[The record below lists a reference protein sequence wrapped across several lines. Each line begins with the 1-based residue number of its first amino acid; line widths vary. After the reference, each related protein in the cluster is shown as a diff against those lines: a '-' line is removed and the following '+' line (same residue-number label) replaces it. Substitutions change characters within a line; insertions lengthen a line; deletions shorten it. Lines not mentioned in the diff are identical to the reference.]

1 MNTCRQGT
9 VMTTTFKIAM
19 CVLLAM
25 AVTVSAQAQDW
36 SCDGV
41 LSFDTRKVLGK
52 LESALKV
59 HDEIPTLE
67 ESRLIGRD
75 QKSAGRELEKII
87 RESMELFES
96 ESINGLRTQYRRL
109 EERIATEKD
118 NITKFRKERVLA
130 SRDDRSL
137 RTKLMPGDTLKSFV
151 AVTKADF
158 DMLIEAAESN
168 IEGYE
173 EEKARTITDMSN
185 ALGVIGVELSGD
197 QLEALM
203 SSVTGD
209 DVVSMS
215 VVFNAIKDMTT
226 QLAELT
232 QESGEDL
239 GHAKKYYGM
248 VVILHRIIGTMQEQ
262 FVAEIDDQY
271 LPKLQEYR
279 GTANSNLK
287 ESRALLAAGA
297 NAETMRSNI
306 RSNEMTIQVINLYEK
321 MLKGQRAKVN
331 EALKVT
337 EKEIRVA
344 NNTYNTVSLSSAVVS
359 MIRQGANTFE
369 QLISLQMPDV
379 QEFQNEQVREEFR
392 NLTARMGL

>member
-1 MNTCRQGT
+1 
-9 VMTTTFKIAM
+9 MTTTFKIAM

-36 SCDGV
+36 SRDGV

-75 QKSAGRELEKII
+75 QKSAGRELDRII
-87 RESMELFES
+87 RESMGLFES

>member
-1 MNTCRQGT
+1 
-9 VMTTTFKIAM
+9 MTTTFKIAM

-36 SCDGV
+36 SRDGV

-158 DMLIEAAESN
+158 DMLIEAAENN

-239 GHAKKYYGM
+239 AHAKKYYGM

-262 FVAEIDDQY
+262 FVAEIDDRY

-279 GTANSNLK
+279 GTANSNIK

-297 NAETMRSNI
+297 NAETMRNNI

>member
-1 MNTCRQGT
+1 
-9 VMTTTFKIAM
+9 M

-36 SCDGV
+36 SRDGV

>member
-1 MNTCRQGT
+1 
-9 VMTTTFKIAM
+9 MTTTFKIAM

-36 SCDGV
+36 SRDGV

-158 DMLIEAAESN
+158 DMLIEAAENN

-239 GHAKKYYGM
+239 AHAKKYYGM

-262 FVAEIDDQY
+262 FVAEIDDRY

>member
-1 MNTCRQGT
+1 
-9 VMTTTFKIAM
+9 MTTTFKIAM
-19 CVLLAM
+19 RLLLAM

-36 SCDGV
+36 SRDGV

-52 LESALKV
+52 LESALEV
-59 HDEIPTLE
+59 HDELPTLE

-75 QKSAGRELEKII
+75 QKSAGRELDRII
-87 RESMELFES
+87 RESMGLFES

-137 RTKLMPGDTLKSFV
+137 RTKLMPGDMLKSFV

-158 DMLIEAAESN
+158 DMLIEAAENN

-185 ALGVIGVELSGD
+185 ALGTIGVELSGD

-239 GHAKKYYGM
+239 AYAKKYYGM
-248 VVILHRIIGTMQEQ
+248 VVILHRIIATMQEQ
-262 FVAEIDDQY
+262 FVAEIDDRY

-279 GTANSNLK
+279 GTANSNIK
-287 ESRALLAAGA
+287 ESRALLAGGA
-297 NAETMRSNI
+297 NAETMRNNI

>member
-1 MNTCRQGT
+1 
-9 VMTTTFKIAM
+9 M

-36 SCDGV
+36 SRDGV

-75 QKSAGRELEKII
+75 QKSAGRELDRII
-87 RESMELFES
+87 RESMGLFES

>member
-1 MNTCRQGT
+1 
-9 VMTTTFKIAM
+9 MTTTFKIAM

-36 SCDGV
+36 SRDGV

-118 NITKFRKERVLA
+118 NITRFRKERVLA

-158 DMLIEAAESN
+158 DMLIEAAENN

-185 ALGVIGVELSGD
+185 ALGAIGVELSGD

-239 GHAKKYYGM
+239 AYAKKYYGM

-262 FVAEIDDQY
+262 FVAEIDDRY

-279 GTANSNLK
+279 GTANSNIK